1 MSNNSSVASV
11 SRLDSYTR
19 DGSTMMIQVEK
30 NPRLQ
35 MFSKSAAGSNK
46 LKNTEM
52 FDKY

>member
-30 NPRLQ
+30 NYRCSLEVLQ
-35 MFSKSAAGSNK
+35 EASCNK